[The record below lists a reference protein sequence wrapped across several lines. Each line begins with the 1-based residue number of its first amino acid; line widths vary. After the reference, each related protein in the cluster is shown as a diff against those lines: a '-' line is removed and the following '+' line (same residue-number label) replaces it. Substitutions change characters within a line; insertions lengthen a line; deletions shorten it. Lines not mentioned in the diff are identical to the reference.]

1 MKESMTFDN
10 RFFELSKYET
20 FCHLYYNYNNCI
32 FDYVQNTL
40 DKTKHKHHVLTGLG
54 NLSCIKF

>member
-10 RFFELSKYET
+10 IFFELSN
-20 FCHLYYNYNNCI
+20 FYYNCDNCA
-32 FDYVQNTL
+32 FDYVQYTL